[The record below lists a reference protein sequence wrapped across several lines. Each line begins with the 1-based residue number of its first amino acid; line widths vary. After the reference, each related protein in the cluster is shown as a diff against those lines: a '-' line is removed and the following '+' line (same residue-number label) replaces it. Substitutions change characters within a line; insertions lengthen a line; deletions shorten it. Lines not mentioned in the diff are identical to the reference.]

1 MDVPIQ
7 QVRYCDRI
15 WPYFL
20 FLSLTYLKPHNFADL
35 TNSSNCIRSTLLQ
48 ICVMLN
54 HLQSRHLTVFYDKT
68 YFLDNCNG
76 NGSFNPTF
84 INMHFQNSFYL
95 SKQTIAI
102 VNNICHHIILCLTKY
117 RLAGTKNLDGVKNWL
132 QPFQKQP

>member
-1 MDVPIQ
+1 MRGLIQ
-7 QVRYCDRI
+7 QVRYFDCMLTIFWPCFDCILTIFWPYFDRI
-15 WPYFL
+15 LTVFWPYFL
-20 FLSLTYLKPHNFADL
+20 FLSLNHLKPQNFADF

-48 ICVMLN
+48 ISVMLN

-76 NGSFNPTF
+76 NGSLNPTF

-102 VNNICHHIILCLTKY
+102 VNNICHHII
-117 RLAGTKNLDGVKNWL
+117 
-132 QPFQKQP
+132 